1 MQWRGV
7 VGRLGEMRLLI
18 CFWLV
23 AAGSALALEL
33 NPAVLGKIGPA
44 MEAAVAGKEAAGMVT
59 LVMKEGKV
67 VHHEAAGMADVAGG
81 KPMAK
86 DAVFW
91 IASMTKS
98 INGTAL
104 MMLVEEGKVTLDEPA
119 AKWLP
124 GLAKVKMKDGSA
136 PKTAITL
143 RMLLSHTAGI
153 AFPPRKA
160 DDGAV
165 SLKQYVDRLISAPLA
180 FEPGSDYEYG
190 FGPTV
195 AGRLLELVTG
205 KPYEVFLKERLFEP
219 LAMVDT
225 MFHPDEARRARI
237 AQTYKLDEETKELA
251 VSYNPFFTS
260 SAAVK
265 RMVEPAGGL
274 FSTAADMGRFYAM
287 VANGGELDG
296 KRLLSEKAVKEMTTP
311 VSAGGKPITY
321 GLGWQCCT
329 EANAKMSPLGV
340 GTFGHG
346 GAFGTNG
353 WVDPVRK
360 VATVFLVQ
368 NVLVPAGGKPKE
380 VFQRLVTEAAG
391 Q

>member
-1 MQWRGV
+1 MRILCV
-7 VGRLGEMRLLI
+7 LVGLI
-18 CFWLV
+18 L
-23 AAGSALALEL
+23 AGAEVLALEL
-33 NPAVLGKIGPA
+33 NPGVLGKIAPA
-44 MEAAVAGKEAAGMVT
+44 MEAAVAGKEAAGIVT

-67 VHHEAAGMADVAGG
+67 VHYEAVGMADAASG
-81 KPMAK
+81 KSMAK

-104 MMLVEEGKVTLDEPA
+104 MMLVDEGKVTLDEPA
-119 AKWLP
+119 SKWLP
-124 GLAKVKMKDGSA
+124 GLAKVKMKDGSM

-165 SLKQYVDRLISAPLA
+165 SLKQYVDRLIAAPLA

-195 AGRLLELVTG
+195 AGRLLEVVTG

-219 LAMVDT
+219 LDMVDT
-225 MFHPDEARRARI
+225 MFNPDEARRERI
-237 AQTYKLDEETKELA
+237 PQTYKLEEETKELV

-287 VANGGELDG
+287 VANGGEWEG
-296 KRLLSEKAVKEMTTP
+296 KRILSAGAVKEMTTP
-311 VSAGGKPITY
+311 VSAGGKPMTY
-321 GLGWQCCT
+321 ALGWQCCT
-329 EANAKMSPLGV
+329 EGNAKMSPLGV
-340 GTFGHG
+340 RSFGHG

-353 WVDPVRK
+353 WVDMERK
-360 VATVFLVQ
+360 IVTVFLVQ
-368 NVLVPAGGKPKE
+368 NVLVPAGGKPKD
-380 VFQRLVTEAAG
+380 VFQRLVMEAVE
-391 Q
+391 

>member
-1 MQWRGV
+1 
-7 VGRLGEMRLLI
+7 MRYLI
-18 CFWLV
+18 CCWLV
-23 AAGSALALEL
+23 VAGSSLALEL
-33 NPAVLGKIGPA
+33 NPGVLGKIGPA
-44 MEAAVAGKEAAGMVT
+44 MEAAVAGKEAAGIVT

-67 VHHEAAGMADVAGG
+67 VHHEAVGMADVAGG
-81 KPMAK
+81 KAMTK

-124 GLAKVKMKDGSA
+124 GLAKVKMKDGSV

-165 SLKQYVDRLISAPLA
+165 SLKQYVDRLLAAPLA

-195 AGRLLELVTG
+195 AGRLLEVVTG

-219 LAMVDT
+219 LGMVDT

-274 FSTAADMGRFYAM
+274 FSTATDMGRFYAM

-296 KRLLSEKAVKEMTTP
+296 KRILSEKGVKEMTTP

-353 WVDPVRK
+353 WVDLERK
-360 VATVFLVQ
+360 IATVFLVQ

-380 VFQRLVTEAAG
+380 VFQRLVMESVG
-391 Q
+391 R

>member
-1 MQWRGV
+1 
-7 VGRLGEMRLLI
+7 MRYLI
-18 CFWLV
+18 FCWLV
-23 AAGSALALEL
+23 AAGSSLALEL
-33 NPAVLGKIGPA
+33 NPAVLGKIAPA
-44 MEAAVAGKEAAGMVT
+44 MEAAVAAKEAAGIVT

-67 VHHEAAGMADVAGG
+67 VHHEAVGMADVAGG

-136 PKTAITL
+136 PKKAITL

-165 SLKQYVDRLISAPLA
+165 SLKQYVDRLLVAPLA

-195 AGRLLELVTG
+195 AGRLLEVVTG

-219 LAMVDT
+219 LGMVDT

-296 KRLLSEKAVKEMTTP
+296 KRILSEKGVKEMTTP

-353 WVDPVRK
+353 WVDLKRK
-360 VATVFLVQ
+360 IVTVFLVQ

-391 Q
+391 R

>member
-1 MQWRGV
+1 
-7 VGRLGEMRLLI
+7 MRYLI
-18 CFWLV
+18 CCWLV
-23 AAGSALALEL
+23 VAGSSLALEL
-33 NPAVLGKIGPA
+33 NPAVVEKIAPA
-44 MEAAVAGKEAAGMVT
+44 MEAAVAGKEAAGIVT

-67 VHHEAAGMADVAGG
+67 VHHEAVGMADVAGG
-81 KPMAK
+81 KAMKK

-124 GLAKVKMKDGSA
+124 ALAKVKMKDGSV

-165 SLKQYVDRLISAPLA
+165 SLKQYVDRLLVAPLA

-195 AGRLLELVTG
+195 AGQLLEVVTG

-219 LAMVDT
+219 LGMVDT

-237 AQTYKLDEETKELA
+237 AQTYKLDEETKELV

-296 KRLLSEKAVKEMTTP
+296 KRILSEKGVKEMTTP

-353 WVDPVRK
+353 WVDLERK
-360 VATVFLVQ
+360 IVTVFLVQ

-380 VFQRLVTEAAG
+380 VFQRMVTEAAD

>member
-1 MQWRGV
+1 
-7 VGRLGEMRLLI
+7 MRYLI
-18 CFWLV
+18 CCWLV
-23 AAGSALALEL
+23 VAGSSLALEL
-33 NPAVLGKIGPA
+33 NPAVVEKIAPA
-44 MEAAVAGKEAAGMVT
+44 MEAAVAGKEAAGIVT

-67 VHHEAAGMADVAGG
+67 VHHEAVGMADVAGG
-81 KPMAK
+81 KAMTK

-124 GLAKVKMKDGSA
+124 GLAKLKMKDGSA

-165 SLKQYVDRLISAPLA
+165 SLKQYVDRLLAAPLA

-195 AGRLLELVTG
+195 AGRLLEVVTG

-219 LAMVDT
+219 LGMVDT

-237 AQTYKLDEETKELA
+237 AQTYKLDEETKELV

-274 FSTAADMGRFYAM
+274 FSTATDMGRFYAM

-296 KRLLSEKAVKEMTTP
+296 KRILSEKGVKEMTTP

-353 WVDPVRK
+353 WVDLERK
-360 VATVFLVQ
+360 IATVFLVQ

-380 VFQRLVTEAAG
+380 VFQRMVSEAAG
-391 Q
+391 R

>member
-1 MQWRGV
+1 
-7 VGRLGEMRLLI
+7 MRLS
-18 CFWLV
+18 FVGWLSL
-23 AAGSALALEL
+23 AGSVAALEL
-33 NPAVLGKIGPA
+33 NPAVLGKIRPA
-44 MEAAVAGKEAAGMVT
+44 LEQAVADKQAAGVVT
-59 LVMKEGKV
+59 LVVKDGRV
-67 VHHEAAGMADVAGG
+67 VHHEAAGVTDVTTG
-81 KPMAK
+81 KPLAK

-104 MMLVEEGKVTLDEPA
+104 MILVDEGKVTLDEPA

-165 SLKQYVDRLISAPLA
+165 SLKQYVDRLIEAPLA

-190 FGPTV
+190 FGSTV
-195 AGRLLELVTG
+195 AGRLLEVVTG
-205 KPYEVFLKERLFEP
+205 QPYEVFLRERIFAP
-219 LAMVDT
+219 LGMADT
-225 MFHPDEARRARI
+225 MFNPDDARRARI
-237 AQTYKLDEETKELA
+237 PETHKLDEESKALV
-251 VSYNPFFTS
+251 VSYNPFYTS
-260 SAAVK
+260 SAAAK

-296 KRLLSEKAVKEMTTP
+296 KRILSEAAVKEMVTP

-321 GLGWQCCT
+321 ALGWQCCT
-329 EANAKMSPLGV
+329 EANAKMSPFGP

-353 WVDPVRK
+353 WVDMKRK
-360 VATVFLVQ
+360 IATVYLVQ
-368 NVLVPAGGKPKE
+368 NVLVPQGGKAKD
-380 VFQRLVTEAAG
+380 VFQRLVLEAAG
-391 Q
+391 E

>member
-1 MQWRGV
+1 
-7 VGRLGEMRLLI
+7 MRYLI
-18 CFWLV
+18 CCWLV
-23 AAGSALALEL
+23 VAGSSLALEL
-33 NPAVLGKIGPA
+33 NPAVVEKIAPA
-44 MEAAVAGKEAAGMVT
+44 MEAAVAGKEAAGIVT

-67 VHHEAAGMADVAGG
+67 VHHEAVGMADVAGG
-81 KPMAK
+81 KAMKK

-124 GLAKVKMKDGSA
+124 GLAKLKMKDGSA

-165 SLKQYVDRLISAPLA
+165 SLKQYVDRLLAAPLA

-195 AGRLLELVTG
+195 AGRLLEVVTG

-219 LAMVDT
+219 LGMVDT
-225 MFHPDEARRARI
+225 MFNPDEARRVRI

-274 FSTAADMGRFYAM
+274 FSTATDMGRFYAM

-296 KRLLSEKAVKEMTTP
+296 KRILSEKGVKEMTTP

-353 WVDPVRK
+353 WVDLERK
-360 VATVFLVQ
+360 IATVFLVQ

-380 VFQRLVTEAAG
+380 VFQRMVSEAAG
-391 Q
+391 R

>member
-1 MQWRGV
+1 MRMSWLRLSF
-7 VGRLGEMRLLI
+7 VGLLG
-18 CFWLV
+18 WV
-23 AAGSALALEL
+23 SSVGALEL
-33 NPAVLGKIGPA
+33 NPAVLGKIAPA
-44 MEAAVAGKEAAGMVT
+44 MEAAVAGKQAAGIVT
-59 LVMKEGKV
+59 LVVKDGKV
-67 VHHEAAGMADVAGG
+67 VHHEAAGMADLAAG
-81 KPMAK
+81 KPMSK

-104 MMLVEEGKVTLDEPA
+104 MMLVDEGKVTLDDPA
-119 AKWLP
+119 SKWLP

-136 PKTAITL
+136 PAKPITL

-165 SLKQYVDRLISAPLA
+165 SLKQYVDRLIAAPLA

-195 AGRLLELVTG
+195 AGRLLEVVTG
-205 KPYEVFLKERLFEP
+205 QPYEVFLQERIFAP
-219 LAMVDT
+219 LGMVDT
-225 MFHPDEARRARI
+225 MFNPDDARRVRI
-237 AQTYKLDEETKELA
+237 PQTYKLDEETKELT

-260 SAAVK
+260 SAEAK

-287 VANGGELDG
+287 VANGGEWDG
-296 KRLLSEKAVKEMTTP
+296 KRLLSEKAVQEMVTP
-311 VSAGGKPITY
+311 VMAGGKPITY
-321 GLGWQCCT
+321 ALGWQCCT
-329 EANAKMSPLGV
+329 EANAKMSAFGPGS
-340 GTFGHG
+340 FGHG

-353 WVDPVRK
+353 WVDLKRK
-360 VATVFLVQ
+360 IATVYLVQ
-368 NVLVPAGGKPKE
+368 NVLVPQGGKPKE
-380 VFQRLVTEAAG
+380 EFQQMVLEAMG
-391 Q
+391 K

>member
-1 MQWRGV
+1 
-7 VGRLGEMRLLI
+7 MRYLI
-18 CFWLV
+18 FCWLV
-23 AAGSALALEL
+23 VAGSSLALEL
-33 NPAVLGKIGPA
+33 NPAVLGKIAPA
-44 MEAAVAGKEAAGMVT
+44 MEAAVAGKEAAGIVT

-67 VHHEAAGMADVAGG
+67 VHHEAVGMADVAGG

-124 GLAKVKMKDGSA
+124 ALAKVKMKDGSV

-165 SLKQYVDRLISAPLA
+165 SLKQYVDRLLVAPLA

-195 AGRLLELVTG
+195 AGRLLEVVTG

-219 LAMVDT
+219 LGMVDT

-237 AQTYKLDEETKELA
+237 AQTYKLDEETKELG

-260 SAAVK
+260 SVAVK

-296 KRLLSEKAVKEMTTP
+296 KRILSEKGVKEMTTP

-353 WVDPVRK
+353 WVDLERK
-360 VATVFLVQ
+360 IVTVFLVQ

-391 Q
+391 R

>member
-1 MQWRGV
+1 
-7 VGRLGEMRLLI
+7 MRYLI
-18 CFWLV
+18 CCWLV
-23 AAGSALALEL
+23 VAGSSLALEL
-33 NPAVLGKIGPA
+33 NPAVVEKIAPA
-44 MEAAVAGKEAAGMVT
+44 MEAAVAGKEAAGIVT

-67 VHHEAAGMADVAGG
+67 VHHEAVGMADVAGG
-81 KPMAK
+81 KAMKK

-98 INGTAL
+98 INGMSL

-124 GLAKVKMKDGSA
+124 GLAKLKMKDGSA

-165 SLKQYVDRLISAPLA
+165 SLKQYVDRLLAAPLA

-195 AGRLLELVTG
+195 AGRLLEVVTG

-219 LAMVDT
+219 LGMVDT

-237 AQTYKLDEETKELA
+237 AQTYKLDEETKELV

-296 KRLLSEKAVKEMTTP
+296 KRILSEKGVKEMTTP

-353 WVDPVRK
+353 WVDLERK
-360 VATVFLVQ
+360 IATVFLVQ

-380 VFQRLVTEAAG
+380 VFQRMVSEAAG
-391 Q
+391 R

>member
-1 MQWRGV
+1 
-7 VGRLGEMRLLI
+7 MRYLI
-18 CFWLV
+18 CCWLV
-23 AAGSALALEL
+23 VAGSSLALEL
-33 NPAVLGKIGPA
+33 NPAVVEKIAPA
-44 MEAAVAGKEAAGMVT
+44 MEAAVAGKEAAGIVT

-67 VHHEAAGMADVAGG
+67 VHHEAVGMADVAGG
-81 KPMAK
+81 KAMTK

-98 INGTAL
+98 INGMSL

-124 GLAKVKMKDGSA
+124 GLAKLKMKDGSA

-165 SLKQYVDRLISAPLA
+165 SLKQYVDRLLAAPLA

-195 AGRLLELVTG
+195 AGRLLEVVTG

-219 LAMVDT
+219 LGMVDT

-237 AQTYKLDEETKELA
+237 AQTYKLDEETKELV

-274 FSTAADMGRFYAM
+274 FSTATDMGRFYAM

-296 KRLLSEKAVKEMTTP
+296 KRILSEKGVKEMTTP

-353 WVDPVRK
+353 WVDLERK
-360 VATVFLVQ
+360 IATVFLVQ

-380 VFQRLVTEAAG
+380 VFQRMVSEAAG
-391 Q
+391 R

>member
-1 MQWRGV
+1 MRMSWLRLSF
-7 VGRLGEMRLLI
+7 VGLLG
-18 CFWLV
+18 WV
-23 AAGSALALEL
+23 SSVGALEL
-33 NPAVLGKIGPA
+33 NPAVLGKIAPA
-44 MEAAVAGKEAAGMVT
+44 MEAAVAGKQAAGIVT
-59 LVMKEGKV
+59 LVVKDGKV
-67 VHHEAAGMADVAGG
+67 VHHEAAGMADVAAG
-81 KPMAK
+81 KPMSK

-104 MMLVEEGKVTLDEPA
+104 MMLVDEGKVTLDDPA
-119 AKWLP
+119 SKWLP

-136 PKTAITL
+136 PAKPITL

-165 SLKQYVDRLISAPLA
+165 SLKQYVDRLIAAPLA
-180 FEPGSDYEYG
+180 FEPGSDCEYG

-195 AGRLLELVTG
+195 AGRLLEVVTG
-205 KPYEVFLKERLFEP
+205 QPYDVFLQERIFAP
-219 LAMVDT
+219 LGMVDT
-225 MFHPDEARRARI
+225 MFNPDDARRARI
-237 AQTYKLDEETKELA
+237 PQTYKLDEETKELT

-260 SAAVK
+260 SAEAK

-296 KRLLSEKAVKEMTTP
+296 KRFLSEKAVQEMVTP
-311 VSAGGKPITY
+311 VMAGGKPITY
-321 GLGWQCCT
+321 ALGWQCCT
-329 EANAKMSPLGV
+329 EANAKMSAFGPGS
-340 GTFGHG
+340 FGHG

-353 WVDPVRK
+353 WVDPKRK
-360 VATVFLVQ
+360 IATVYLVQ
-368 NVLVPAGGKPKE
+368 NVLLPQGGKPKE
-380 VFQRLVTEAAG
+380 EFQQMVLEAMG
-391 Q
+391 K

>member
-1 MQWRGV
+1 
-7 VGRLGEMRLLI
+7 MRYLI
-18 CFWLV
+18 CCWLV
-23 AAGSALALEL
+23 VAGSSLALEL
-33 NPAVLGKIGPA
+33 NPGVLGKIGPA
-44 MEAAVAGKEAAGMVT
+44 MEAAVAGKEAAGIVT

-67 VHHEAAGMADVAGG
+67 VHHEAVGMADVAGG
-81 KPMAK
+81 KAMKK

-124 GLAKVKMKDGSA
+124 GLAKLKMKDGSA

-165 SLKQYVDRLISAPLA
+165 SLKQYVDRLLAAPLA

-195 AGRLLELVTG
+195 AGRLLEVVTG

-219 LAMVDT
+219 LGMVDT

-237 AQTYKLDEETKELA
+237 AQTYKLDEETKELV

-274 FSTAADMGRFYAM
+274 FSTATDMGRFYAM

-296 KRLLSEKAVKEMTTP
+296 KRILSEKGVKEMTTP

-353 WVDPVRK
+353 WVDLERK
-360 VATVFLVQ
+360 IATVFLVQ

-380 VFQRLVTEAAG
+380 VFQRMVSEAAG
-391 Q
+391 R

>member
-1 MQWRGV
+1 
-7 VGRLGEMRLLI
+7 
-18 CFWLV
+18 
-23 AAGSALALEL
+23 
-33 NPAVLGKIGPA
+33 
-44 MEAAVAGKEAAGMVT
+44 
-59 LVMKEGKV
+59 
-67 VHHEAAGMADVAGG
+67 
-81 KPMAK
+81 
-86 DAVFW
+86 
-91 IASMTKS
+91 
-98 INGTAL
+98 
-104 MMLVEEGKVTLDEPA
+104 
-119 AKWLP
+119 
-124 GLAKVKMKDGSA
+124 
-136 PKTAITL
+136 
-143 RMLLSHTAGI
+143 MLLSHTAGI

-165 SLKQYVDRLISAPLA
+165 SLKQYVDRLLVAPLA

-195 AGRLLELVTG
+195 AGRLLEVVAG

-219 LAMVDT
+219 LGMVDT

-296 KRLLSEKAVKEMTTP
+296 KRILSEKGVKEMTTP

-353 WVDPVRK
+353 WVDLKRK
-360 VATVFLVQ
+360 IVTVFLVQ

-391 Q
+391 R

>member
-1 MQWRGV
+1 
-7 VGRLGEMRLLI
+7 MRYLI
-18 CFWLV
+18 FCWLV
-23 AAGSALALEL
+23 VAGSSLALEL
-33 NPAVLGKIGPA
+33 NPAVLGKIAPA
-44 MEAAVAGKEAAGMVT
+44 MEAAVAGKEAAGIVT

-67 VHHEAAGMADVAGG
+67 VHHEAVGMADVAGG

-124 GLAKVKMKDGSA
+124 ALAKVKMKDGLM

-165 SLKQYVDRLISAPLA
+165 SLKQYVDRLLVAPLA

-195 AGRLLELVTG
+195 AGRLLEVVTG

-219 LAMVDT
+219 LGMVDT

-237 AQTYKLDEETKELA
+237 AQTYKLDEETKELG

-260 SAAVK
+260 SVAVK

-274 FSTAADMGRFYAM
+274 FSAAADMGRFYAM

-296 KRLLSEKAVKEMTTP
+296 KRILSEKGVKEMTTP

-353 WVDPVRK
+353 WVDLERK
-360 VATVFLVQ
+360 IVTVFLVQ

-391 Q
+391 R

>member
-1 MQWRGV
+1 M
-7 VGRLGEMRLLI
+7 GEMRLLI

-23 AAGSALALEL
+23 AAGSSLALEL

-44 MEAAVAGKEAAGMVT
+44 MEAAVAGKEAAGVVT

-67 VHHEAAGMADVAGG
+67 VHHEAVGMADVAGG

-165 SLKQYVDRLISAPLA
+165 SLKQYVDRLIAAPLA

-195 AGRLLELVTG
+195 AGRMLEVVTG
-205 KPYEVFLKERLFEP
+205 KPYEAFLKERFFEP
-219 LAMVDT
+219 LGMVDT

-237 AQTYKLDEETKELA
+237 AQTYKLDEETKELV

-380 VFQRLVTEAAG
+380 VFQRLVMEAAG

>member
-1 MQWRGV
+1 MRMSWLRLSF
-7 VGRLGEMRLLI
+7 VGLLG
-18 CFWLV
+18 WV
-23 AAGSALALEL
+23 SSVGALEL
-33 NPAVLGKIGPA
+33 NPAVLGKIAPA
-44 MEAAVAGKEAAGMVT
+44 MEAAVAGKQAAGIVT
-59 LVMKEGKV
+59 LVVKDGKV
-67 VHHEAAGMADVAGG
+67 VHHEAAGMADVAAG
-81 KPMAK
+81 KPMSK

-104 MMLVEEGKVTLDEPA
+104 MMLVDEGRVTLDDPA
-119 AKWLP
+119 SKWLP

-136 PKTAITL
+136 PAKPITL

-165 SLKQYVDRLISAPLA
+165 SLKQYVDRLIAAPLA

-195 AGRLLELVTG
+195 AGRLLEVVTG
-205 KPYEVFLKERLFEP
+205 QPYEVFLQERIFAP
-219 LAMVDT
+219 LGMVDT
-225 MFHPDEARRARI
+225 MFNPDDARRARI
-237 AQTYKLDEETKELA
+237 PQTYKLDEETKELT

-260 SAAVK
+260 SAEAK

-296 KRLLSEKAVKEMTTP
+296 KRFLSEKAVQEMVTP
-311 VSAGGKPITY
+311 VMAGGKPITY
-321 GLGWQCCT
+321 ALGWQCCT
-329 EANAKMSPLGV
+329 EANAKMSAFGPGS
-340 GTFGHG
+340 FGHG

-353 WVDPVRK
+353 WVDPKRK
-360 VATVFLVQ
+360 IATVYLVQ
-368 NVLVPAGGKPKE
+368 NVLVPQGGKPKE
-380 VFQRLVTEAAG
+380 EFQQMALEAMG
-391 Q
+391 K

>member
-1 MQWRGV
+1 
-7 VGRLGEMRLLI
+7 MRYLI
-18 CFWLV
+18 FCWLV
-23 AAGSALALEL
+23 AAGSSLALEL
-33 NPAVLGKIGPA
+33 NPAVLGKIAPA
-44 MEAAVAGKEAAGMVT
+44 MEAAVAAKEAAGIVT

-67 VHHEAAGMADVAGG
+67 VHHEAVGMADVAGG

-136 PKTAITL
+136 PKKAITL

-165 SLKQYVDRLISAPLA
+165 SLKQYVDRLLVAPLA

-195 AGRLLELVTG
+195 AGRLLEVVTG

-219 LAMVDT
+219 LGMVDT

-296 KRLLSEKAVKEMTTP
+296 KRILSANGVKEMTTP

-353 WVDPVRK
+353 WVDLERK
-360 VATVFLVQ
+360 IVTVFLVQ

-380 VFQRLVTEAAG
+380 VFQRMVTEAAG

>member
-23 AAGSALALEL
+23 AAGSSLALEL

-44 MEAAVAGKEAAGMVT
+44 MEAAVAGKEAAGVVT

-67 VHHEAAGMADVAGG
+67 VHHEAVGMADVAGG

-165 SLKQYVDRLISAPLA
+165 SLKQYVDRLIAAPLA

-195 AGRLLELVTG
+195 AGRLLEVVTG

-237 AQTYKLDEETKELA
+237 AQTYKLDEETKELV

-380 VFQRLVTEAAG
+380 VFQRLVMEAVG

>member
-1 MQWRGV
+1 
-7 VGRLGEMRLLI
+7 MRLLI
-18 CFWLV
+18 CCWLV
-23 AAGSALALEL
+23 VAGSSLALEL

-44 MEAAVAGKEAAGMVT
+44 MEAAVAGKDAAGIVT

-67 VHHEAAGMADVAGG
+67 VHHEAVGMADIGAV
-81 KPMAK
+81 KVMAK

-124 GLAKVKMKDGSA
+124 ALAKVKMKDGSA

-165 SLKQYVDRLISAPLA
+165 SLKQYVDRLLADPLA

-195 AGRLLELVTG
+195 AGRLLEVVTG

-219 LAMVDT
+219 LGMVDT

-296 KRLLSEKAVKEMTTP
+296 KRILSETAVKEMTTP

-353 WVDPVRK
+353 WVDLERK
-360 VATVFLVQ
+360 IATVFLVQ

-380 VFQRLVTEAAG
+380 VFQRLVMESVG
-391 Q
+391 R

>member
-1 MQWRGV
+1 
-7 VGRLGEMRLLI
+7 
-18 CFWLV
+18 
-23 AAGSALALEL
+23 
-33 NPAVLGKIGPA
+33 
-44 MEAAVAGKEAAGMVT
+44 
-59 LVMKEGKV
+59 MK
-67 VHHEAAGMADVAGG
+67 
-81 KPMAK
+81 K

-124 GLAKVKMKDGSA
+124 GLAKLKMKDGSA

-165 SLKQYVDRLISAPLA
+165 SLKQYVDRLLAAPLA

-195 AGRLLELVTG
+195 AGRLLEVVTG

-219 LAMVDT
+219 LGMVDT

-237 AQTYKLDEETKELA
+237 AQTYKLDEETKELV

-296 KRLLSEKAVKEMTTP
+296 KRILSEKGVKEMTTP

-353 WVDPVRK
+353 WVDLERK
-360 VATVFLVQ
+360 IATVFLVQ

-380 VFQRLVTEAAG
+380 VFQRMVSEAAG
-391 Q
+391 R